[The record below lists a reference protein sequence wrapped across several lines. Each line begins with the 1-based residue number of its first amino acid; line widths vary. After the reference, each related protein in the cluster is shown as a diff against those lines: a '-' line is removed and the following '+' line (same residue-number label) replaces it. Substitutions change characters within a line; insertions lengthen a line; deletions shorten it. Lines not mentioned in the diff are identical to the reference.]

1 MESSSALNNDFNIS
15 TSRSTSVLELANL
28 VWQEVNGSAP
38 FDFVSDAAYEYDV
51 QKRVPSTE
59 KAEKVLGFKPEISLE
74 DGVKE
79 VVEWI
84 REQISLGKM

>member
-1 MESSSALNNDFNIS
+1 
-15 TSRSTSVLELANL
+15 LELANL
-28 VWQEVNGSAP
+28 VWKEVNGSEP
-38 FDFVSDAAYEYDV
+38 FAFVSDAAYEYDV

-59 KAEKVLGFKPEISLE
+59 KAEKVLGFKSEISLE

-84 REQISLGKM
+84 REQVTLGKM